1 MRASWWDGS
10 WLGGVTVCMCK
21 YAHVHTCAHQAC
33 IPWAA
38 LALESKPCT
47 APGRPLCS
55 WLAVSP
61 PCRCDPSWPAGTRRP
76 APWGRGSVLDRQWE
90 VSRNPGVIGWGA
102 GSIGAHAPLP
112 HPRPPS
118 PSPCSLL
125 LRGKDLRSGSQR
137 DPWGEK
143 HTFVLDVKLPL
154 LPEAPEGG
162 NASAGAHQDAG
173 RLGVPGQVEAGG
185 AVEEEGVGYKEM

>member
-1 MRASWWDGS
+1 
-10 WLGGVTVCMCK
+10 MCK

-125 LRGKDLRSGSQR
+125 LGGKDLRSGSQR
-137 DPWGEK
+137 A
-143 HTFVLDVKLPL
+143 PL
-154 LPEAPEGG
+154 GRETHLCAGCQTAAAARSSGRGQCQCRGPPGCRALGG
-162 NASAGAHQDAG
+162 SW
-173 RLGVPGQVEAGG
+173 AGG
-185 AVEEEGVGYKEM
+185 SWGRCGGRGSWV